1 MVSKQEGQMRLNSSH
16 AAADQRREDTGTED
30 GEKDGR
36 GFGTG
41 RGFCSIYQDMFV
53 CVLERFGPVVSQH
66 WMASVIFGFSADKS
80 ATIHLLPGRRTLSR
94 NFVPPDIMPVWS
106 PHTWFGIKTLLEAA

>member
-30 GEKDGR
+30 GEKDTSRR

-53 CVLERFGPVVSQH
+53 CVLERFGPAVSQH
-66 WMASVIFGFSADKS
+66 WMVSVIFGFSADKS

-94 NFVPPDIMPVWS
+94 NLSCLFG
-106 PHTWFGIKTLLEAA
+106 PHIHGSG

>member
-1 MVSKQEGQMRLNSSH
+1 MRLNSSH

-30 GEKDGR
+30 GEKDRR

-66 WMASVIFGFSADKS
+66 WMVSVIGHDSFA
-80 ATIHLLPGRRTLSR
+80 PGPPHALSQLR
-94 NFVPPDIMPVWS
+94 STRYHACLVPTYMVRDENTSRGRV
-106 PHTWFGIKTLLEAA
+106 IKHW